1 MQAWGKLVVGFTAA
15 AGNGN
20 LTQLYP
26 AWDQGAAA
34 GQAKGDALPIAPGG
48 TLRTPMGGRVGQLSF
63 QSDGTNGGIVEL
75 WDING
80 LDFPADVSSSDQITN
95 AQLIA
100 LQARGKAQLLGSY
113 NIAGSPTVP
122 AVGSLAFGFM
132 RGLAARFLAT
142 AGQVNLNIIAEGG
155 IQYRL
160 CPCGFA
166 G

>member
-1 MQAWGKLVVGFTAA
+1 MQAWGKLAVAFSTST
-15 AGNGN
+15 GN

-26 AWDQGAAA
+26 TWDQSVAQ
-34 GQAKGDALPIAPGG
+34 GQPVGDALPIAPGG

-63 QSDGTNGGIVEL
+63 QSDGTNGGIIEV

-80 LDFPADVSSSDQITN
+80 LDFPADVSSLTQITN
-95 AQLIA
+95 AQLVA

-132 RGLAARFLAT
+132 RGLAARFVAG
-142 AGQVNLNIIAEGG
+142 AGQVNLNLIAEGG
-155 IQYRL
+155 VQYRSV
-160 CPCGFA
+160 PCGFA

>member
-1 MQAWGKLVVGFTAA
+1 MQGWGGITVNSVTDTM
-15 AGNGN
+15 GN
-20 LTQLYP
+20 LTQIYP
-26 AWDQGAAA
+26 NWDQGAGA
-34 GQAKGDALPIAPGG
+34 GQAKGNALPIAPGG
-48 TLRTPMGGRVGQLSF
+48 TLRTPQGGRVGQLSF
-63 QSDGTNGGIVEL
+63 QSDGSNGGIVEL

-80 LDFPADVSSSDQITN
+80 LDFPADVSSAEAITA
-95 AQLIA
+95 AQLTA
-100 LQARGKAQLLGSY
+100 LQARGKAQLIGSY

-132 RGLAARFLAT
+132 RGLAARFIAT
-142 AGQVNLNIIAEGG
+142 TGFVKLNIIAEGG